1 MSPQPRTRLISALRY
16 ANPER
21 ALEFLVAGFG
31 FAEHTVYRGD
41 AGAIVHAELRFGD
54 DILMFGPDIETPFAN
69 FMILPEKA
77 GGRNTQT
84 IYVIVD
90 DVDAHHAQAVA
101 AGAEIVMPLVDT
113 GYGGRGYS
121 ARDPG
126 GHVWSFG
133 TYDPWTA
140 AGPKV

>member
-1 MSPQPRTRLISALRY
+1 MSFQPRTRLISALRY
-16 ANPER
+16 ADPER
-21 ALEFLVAGFG
+21 ALKFLVAGFG
-31 FAEHTVYRGD
+31 FAEHAIYRDG
-41 AGAIVHAELRFGD
+41 AGAIVHAELRLGD
-54 DILMFGPDIETPFAN
+54 DILMFGPNTETPFSA

-84 IYVIVD
+84 IYVIVENA
-90 DVDAHHAQAVA
+90 DAHHAQAVA
-101 AGAEIVMPLVDT
+101 AGAEIVMPLADT

-133 TYDPWTA
+133 TYDPWVA
-140 AGPKV
+140 VGPKA